1 MEPHRTAPRRSEY
14 SHSPPIDQSDENNS
28 NDNPARFFRQW
39 RTFGAVEPGLEADL
53 ILLDDNPL
61 ERSDATRRI
70 HGVMLRG
77 KWLSRQDLDTRL
89 TALMREDPLK

>member
-1 MEPHRTAPRRSEY
+1 M
-14 SHSPPIDQSDENNS
+14 
-28 NDNPARFFRQW
+28 
-39 RTFGAVEPGLEADL
+39 

-61 ERSDATRRI
+61 ERIDATRRI